1 MSFIESLR
9 AQDDSETDR
18 EAVSNAAILQKS
30 CHPEPLLHCEI
41 YFVTEVPITEW
52 LSMARAGSP

>member
-9 AQDDSETDR
+9 AQDDTEADR
-18 EAVSNAAILQKS
+18 EAVSNAVILQKR
-30 CHPEPLLHCEI
+30 CHPEPLLHCEV

-52 LSMARAGSP
+52 P